1 MNAIHQQLTILK
13 QESTQLLRLSDE
25 QRNPVLLDLADSLDK
40 YQAEILTANQIDL
53 DKMPATDPK
62 YDRLKLTSERISA
75 IASDVRKV
83 ATLSSP
89 LERVLEHKALANGL
103 DLQKIAVPLGVVAV
117 IYEARPN
124 VTIDVFSLCFKSGNA
139 VVLKGGSEAFESNKI
154 FVKLIHASLS
164 KHNLNPN
171 LVYLMPANREAVYDL
186 LNAVGL
192 VDVCIPRGSQSL
204 IEFVRTNAKIPVIET
219 GAGIVHTYFDNS
231 GDVVSAAKIIDNA
244 KTRRVSVCNA
254 LDCLLVARQRINDL
268 SQLVAPLAAKQV
280 IIYADSEAYVQLTGL
295 YPAKLLF
302 VADEDSFGCEFLDY
316 KLAIKIVADVDEA
329 IQHIRKYTSGH
340 SEAIIA
346 TDALAIEEFINQV
359 DAAVVY
365 VNASTA
371 FTDGGEFGMGAEI
384 GISTQKLHA
393 RGPMALPELTSYKWV
408 VRGNGQTR

>member
-1 MNAIHQQLTILK
+1 MNIIHQQLTILK
-13 QESTQLLRLSDE
+13 QESTQLLRLSDD
-25 QRNPVLLDLADSLDK
+25 QRNLVLLDLADRLEK
-40 YQAEILTANQIDL
+40 YQSEILIANQVDL
-53 DKMPATDPK
+53 EKMPTTDPK
-62 YDRLKLTSERISA
+62 YDRLKLTPERIDA

-83 ATLSSP
+83 ASLSSP
-89 LERVLEHKALANGL
+89 LALVLEHKILANGL
-103 DLQKIAVPLGVVAV
+103 DLQKITVPLGVVAV

-154 FVKLIHASLS
+154 FVKLIHESLN
-164 KHNLNPN
+164 KHNLNSN
-171 LVYLMPANREAVYDL
+171 LVYLMPAHREVVYEL

-219 GAGIVHTYFDNS
+219 GAGIVHTYFDKS
-231 GDVVSAAKIIDNA
+231 GDATSAIKIIDNA

-254 LDCLLVARQRINDL
+254 LDCLLVDRQRINDL
-268 SQLVAPLAAKQV
+268 ALLVAPLAEKKV
-280 IIYADSEAYVQLTGL
+280 IVYADSEAYAQLSGF
-295 YPAKLLF
+295 YPVELLC

-316 KLAIKIVADVDEA
+316 KLAIKVVTDISDA

-346 TDALAIEEFINQV
+346 TDLEVIEEFINQV

-393 RGPMALPELTSYKWV
+393 RGPMALPELTSYKWI